1 MMLKIKKL
9 AREEKN
15 LSNEEKET
23 LEKEIEQEK
32 EKLREIIKTEEK
44 EKQEEKEERKQQHA
58 AATASAP
65 QQQFTLKSGESISK
79 IVELTLYDIGTKLH
93 QFTAIIKTLQVRIS
107 HILMFDFQ
115 KFGKVSDFKFTDEQK
130 KTALVRYMNAQLT
143 TVLEALSKEGS
154 SQTDSELSFK
164 VKQKEAVEIAPS
176 KSS

>member
-44 EKQEEKEERKQQHA
+44 EKQEEKEERKQHHL

-93 QFTAIIKTLQVRIS
+93 
-107 HILMFDFQ
+107 
-115 KFGKVSDFKFTDEQK
+115 
-130 KTALVRYMNAQLT
+130 
-143 TVLEALSKEGS
+143 
-154 SQTDSELSFK
+154 
-164 VKQKEAVEIAPS
+164 
-176 KSS
+176 